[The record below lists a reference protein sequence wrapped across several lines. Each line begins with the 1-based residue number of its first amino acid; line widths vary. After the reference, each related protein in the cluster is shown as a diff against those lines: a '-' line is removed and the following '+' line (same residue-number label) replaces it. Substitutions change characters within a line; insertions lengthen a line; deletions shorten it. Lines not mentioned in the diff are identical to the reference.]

1 LWRLKLVRNSFSGLE
16 LIMIRRVQE
25 LDLRDRTVFLRVDF
39 NVPIEQGRITETHRI
54 QSALPTL
61 QLIVKQAKKLVIAS
75 HLGRPDGKVAPQY
88 SLKPVRD
95 HLELSLEQ
103 AVVLAPDSIGPDVER
118 LVQDRT
124 RPVVLL
130 ENLRFHQE
138 EEKNDPTFAK
148 ALASLADVYVNDAFG
163 AAHRAHASISGM
175 AAFFTRKGAG
185 LLLQKEL
192 DYLSPLLANPERPF
206 VTILGG
212 AKVSDK
218 IGVIRNLLPK
228 VDTLLIGG
236 GMAYTFL
243 QANGVGI
250 GKSLVERDKVSLA
263 KELLA
268 QAADLG
274 VSTRLPLDHITG
286 DSGKK
291 NPAVYAGNIPADRMG
306 LDIGPQT
313 VAQFSQELM
322 GAKTVL
328 WNGPVGLFEVEPY
341 DQGSRALAQ
350 ALAKKHPT
358 VVSVIA
364 GGDTVAAVT
373 AAGVA
378 TRIAHLSTGGGAT
391 LEFLEGKELP
401 GIKALEETP

>member
-1 LWRLKLVRNSFSGLE
+1 VE
-16 LIMIRRVQE
+16 AVMIRRVE
-25 LDLRDRTVFLRVDF
+25 DLDLRDKTVFLRVDF

-54 QSALPTL
+54 QSALPTIR
-61 QLIVKQAKKLVIAS
+61 LILDRAKKLVVAS
-75 HLGRPDGKVAPQY
+75 HLGRPDGKVVPKY
-88 SLKPVRD
+88 SLRPVCD
-95 HLELSLEQ
+95 HLEQSLKRP
-103 AVVLAPDSIGPDVER
+103 VLLAPDCIGPEVER
-118 LVQDRT
+118 MVQDPNQR
-124 RPVVLL
+124 VVLL
-130 ENLRFHQE
+130 ENLRFHKE
-138 EEKNDPTFAK
+138 EEKNDAAFSK
-148 ALASLADVYVNDAFG
+148 ALASLADVYIDDAFG

-175 AAFFTRKGAG
+175 AAFFKQKGAG
-185 LLLQKEL
+185 LLLHKEL
-192 DYLSPLLANPERPF
+192 DYLSRLLSTSEKPF

-228 VDTLLIGG
+228 VTTLLIGG

-243 QANGVGI
+243 KAKGIDI
-250 GKSLVERDKVSLA
+250 GKSLVEADKVSLA

-268 QAADLG
+268 QAAERS
-274 VSTRLPLDHITG
+274 VSTLLPVDHLTG
-286 DSGKK
+286 DSERK
-291 NPAVYAGNIPADRMG
+291 NPTVCIGNIPADRIG

-313 VAQFSQELM
+313 VAQFSQELKQARM
-322 GAKTVL
+322 VL

-341 DQGSRALAQ
+341 SKGSQALAQ
-350 ALAKKHPT
+350 TLAAGYPDL
-358 VVSVIA
+358 VSVIA

-378 TRIAHLSTGGGAT
+378 AKITHLSTGGGAT